1 METTRPSLRAFT
13 SFLLAIITIISYLSI
28 CCRSDCALLH
38 GYTSCP
44 KLIPLKSQSL
54 HKGVYMHN
62 ELYDTLIHIIEHNRK
77 EQCLLFPEHPQLFLK
92 VCYLQ
97 YLLILAVQCE
107 NTIEKFLWE
116 ICNFFFSNI
125 EVCTSVFLV
134 RDLSLKSHGI
144 VFVQSI
150 RWPKFLEENN
160 CWGIMNEE

>member
-1 METTRPSLRAFT
+1 MNFTEEVTITVETTRPSLRAFT

-28 CCRSDCALLH
+28 CCRSDCARLH

-107 NTIEKFLWE
+107 NTIEMFLWE
-116 ICNFFFSNI
+116 ICNFFFQILKFALRYSWYVICPLNHMA
-125 EVCTSVFLV
+125 LYL
-134 RDLSLKSHGI
+134 LSQLDGLNS
-144 VFVQSI
+144 
-150 RWPKFLEENN
+150 
-160 CWGIMNEE
+160 